1 MIRSRS
7 ILAQRRPQPL
17 SACMLAALTALS
29 AVSCSPGVDPPEV
42 RLNPSP
48 QQRYEITLTIED
60 PPASVEVRGQV
71 QFFITNTDC
80 MPFVDRIAGIKP
92 DSTFRVPLM
101 FEQET
106 ATTFVGHFFADALL
120 PENYYGLGECH
131 WNFTSAKAFIET
143 QGIEQ
148 SADIPHDLVVAQGT
162 QINLCRRPD
171 SGGTVNLCFRMDRK
185 PAAQVMEQLY
195 MVSIEASKD

>member
-7 ILAQRRPQPL
+7 ILAQRRRQPL

-29 AVSCSPGVDPPEV
+29 AASCSPGVDPPEV

-60 PPASVEVRGQV
+60 PPASIEVHGQV

-92 DSTFRVPLM
+92 DSSFRVPLT

-120 PENYYGLGECH
+120 AENYYGLGECR
-131 WNFTSAKAFIET
+131 WNFTSAKALIKI
-143 QGIEQ
+143 QGVEQ
-148 SADIPHDLVVAQGT
+148 SADIPNDLVIAQGT

-171 SGGTVNLCFRMDRK
+171 SGGAVDLCFRTDMK
-185 PAAQVMEQLY
+185 PAAQVLEDLY
-195 MVSIEASKD
+195 MIRIEASKD